1 MDSHPTFVFCRYET
15 SADLSSG
22 KADIVAR
29 KKPRKLPEF
38 SDNCNIKCCGDLMVR
53 NHFRRKLR

>member
-38 SDNCNIKCCGDLMVR
+38 SDNCNIKCCGD
-53 NHFRRKLR
+53 